1 MIFSV
6 RTPQAAAMP
15 FFPKAGT
22 NRKQTTGVQP
32 KPGKPSP
39 QPSTSA
45 IQSNRAHFS
54 GHLAQLKKA
63 DPVRFT
69 GWGATGQALPVVNLQ
84 DFVQGDALRRKVF
97 VQKLGQSLSKY
108 GFVAIAGHQVPDQ
121 LVKNYYQT
129 VPAVFGLPMDIKKQY
144 VRADL
149 GRNRGYYEL
158 GQETKALVDG
168 GPKVFADLKEN
179 WHSGAPDTMNL
190 FPKQGPANFQ
200 TQNLQLFQ
208 QMEKTSLIL
217 AEALGEYLDSIGLND
232 KGYLKSILVDQG
244 KPIGNHLMRT
254 IHYPAV
260 PATDQA
266 AYKPGEPVIR
276 AGQHFDMNLFTLL
289 PEATEAGL
297 QIMPRE
303 NGKETGQW
311 LPIHSQAGTLIMNVG
326 DMLSL
331 ITGGKVNE
339 NGKIVEQGAIP
350 SIRHRVVGDST
361 TLNKPRYS
369 IPFFA
374 TPHYEKPL
382 RNLKTGEELMTA
394 RFSYNRLG
402 SHGSVDKA
410 QTGFQQFLENTKE
423 MTRTMFKPNF
433 LPLLP
438 LPDKQ

>member
-1 MIFSV
+1 MTFSV
-6 RTPQAAAMP
+6 RAQSSAALPHFA
-15 FFPKAGT
+15 
-22 NRKQTTGVQP
+22 V
-32 KPGKPSP
+32 
-39 QPSTSA
+39 
-45 IQSNRAHFS
+45 HFS
-54 GHLAQLKKA
+54 GQRSSRPPITSNPAKPATGDVAIFSHKKA
-63 DPVRFT
+63 ETHSASSVRFQ
-69 GWGATGQALPVVNLQ
+69 GWGDAGQALPVVNLK
-84 DFVQGDALRRKVF
+84 DFTQGDILRRKAF

-108 GFVAIAGHQVPDQ
+108 GFVSIAGHQVPEQ
-121 LVKNYYQT
+121 VVKNYYQT
-129 VPAVFGLPMDIKKQY
+129 VPAVFGLPMDIKQQY

-158 GQETKALVDG
+158 GQETKSVYDG
-168 GPKVFADLKEN
+168 GPRQADLKEN
-179 WHSGAPDTMNL
+179 WHSGAPDTLNL
-190 FPKQGPANFQ
+190 FPKQGPSQFQ
-200 TQNLQLFQ
+200 NQNLQLFN
-208 QMEKTSLIL
+208 QMEKTSIIL
-217 AEALGEYLDSIGLND
+217 AQALGEYLDSIGLQD
-232 KGYLKSILVDQG
+232 KGYLKSLLVDNG

-260 PATDQA
+260 PANQQVGF
-266 AYKPGEPVIR
+266 KPGEPVIR

-339 NGKIVEQGAIP
+339 QGKITEQGVIP

-382 RNLKTGEELMTA
+382 KNLKTGEDLMTA
-394 RFSYNRLG
+394 QFSYNRLAG
-402 SHGSVDKA
+402 HGSVDKA
-410 QTGFQQFLENTKE
+410 QMSLQQFLDNTKQ
-423 MTRTMFKPNF
+423 MTRSLFKPQF

-438 LPDKQ
+438 ITDKQA

>member
-1 MIFSV
+1 MTFSV
-6 RTPQAAAMP
+6 RAQRSATLPHFAANFSSQRPSRPQITSNLA
-15 FFPKAGT
+15 
-22 NRKQTTGVQP
+22 N
-32 KPGKPSP
+32 SP
-39 QPSTSA
+39 IGDVA
-45 IQSNRAHFS
+45 IFS
-54 GHLAQLKKA
+54 HKKA
-63 DPVRFT
+63 ETHSANSVRFQ
-69 GWGATGQALPVVNLQ
+69 GWGEAGQALPVVNLN
-84 DFVQGDALRRKVF
+84 DFTQGDILRRKAF

-108 GFVAIAGHQVPDQ
+108 GFVSIAGHRVPEQV
-121 LVKNYYQT
+121 VKNYYQT
-129 VPAVFGLPMDIKKQY
+129 VPAVFGLPMDIKQQY

-158 GQETKALVDG
+158 GQETKSVYDG
-168 GPKVFADLKEN
+168 GPRQADLKEN
-179 WHSGAPDTMNL
+179 WHSGAPDTYNL
-190 FPKQGPANFQ
+190 FPKQGPSQFQNQNFQ
-200 TQNLQLFQ
+200 LFN
-208 QMEKTSLIL
+208 QMEKTSIIL
-217 AEALGEYLDSIGLND
+217 AQALGEYLDSIGLQD
-232 KGYLKSILVDQG
+232 KGYLKSLLVDNG

-260 PATDQA
+260 PANQQVGF
-266 AYKPGEPVIR
+266 KPEEPVIR

-339 NGKIVEQGAIP
+339 QGKIVEQGIIP

-382 RNLKTGEELMTA
+382 KNLKTGEDLMTA
-394 RFSYNRLG
+394 QFSYNRLAG
-402 SHGSVDKA
+402 HGSVDKS
-410 QTGFQQFLENTKE
+410 QMSLQQFLDNTKQ
-423 MTRTMFKPNF
+423 MTRSLFKPQF
-433 LPLLP
+433 LSLLP
-438 LPDKQ
+438 ITDKQA